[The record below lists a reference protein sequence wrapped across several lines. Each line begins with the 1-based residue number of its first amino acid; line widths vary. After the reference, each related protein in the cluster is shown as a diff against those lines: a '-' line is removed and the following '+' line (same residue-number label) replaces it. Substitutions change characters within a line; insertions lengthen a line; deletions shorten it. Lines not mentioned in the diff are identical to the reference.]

1 MQTTLLTSA
10 RPGTQPVFLHFTS
23 ENLPGLTIAYGLPEV
38 VLVSQPVC
46 GCDACDDGSD
56 PLLEA
61 IDEALESVLLGEV
74 LIEHEK
80 RSVRVVTRNW
90 RVRRHPT
97 WKTTRPG
104 SSGDGAA
111 VRGWTDVTHWVREC
125 GGCSDTIDAIDRHV
139 ERFIG
144 PVETVQHEIV
154 SDLIHV
160 DIHVVPAT
168 ADRPFHALV
177 TSGMSDRPMR
187 IPDELRGEVPEF
199 AELMILLPPDWPLD
213 QDDWKEE
220 RHYWPI
226 RQLKILARLPHEYD
240 TWLGAWHSMPNGDP
254 AQPFAHDTDICA
266 VMLAPPIRF
275 PDEFRTIRA
284 DDGREI
290 GLFAVLPLLPDE
302 IEAKVR
308 LGVDA
313 LLDAFEKHDTTQLS
327 PPPQLIR
334 HLSKQTCAYR
344 YPNLGIQWWA

>member
-1 MQTTLLTSA
+1 MERRSVVGLTS
-10 RPGTQPVFLHFTS
+10 R
-23 ENLPGLTIAYGLPEV
+23 I
-38 VLVSQPVC
+38 
-46 GCDACDDGSD
+46 GS
-56 PLLEA
+56 
-61 IDEALESVLLGEV
+61 
-74 LIEHEK
+74 
-80 RSVRVVTRNW
+80 
-90 RVRRHPT
+90 
-97 WKTTRPG
+97 
-104 SSGDGAA
+104 
-111 VRGWTDVTHWVREC
+111 REC
-125 GGCSDTIDAIDRHV
+125 GELEGPQRSPVEGYRGGRLAKSRCAIDRHV

-187 IPDELRGEVPEF
+187 IPDELRGEVPDF
-199 AELMILLPPDWPLD
+199 AELMILLPPVWPLD
-213 QDDWKEE
+213 QDDWKDE

-254 AQPFAHDTDICA
+254 AQPFAPDTDFCA

-302 IEAKVR
+302 IEAKVT

-313 LLDAFEKHDTTQLS
+313 LLDAFEKHDITELFDPHRSSSLT
-327 PPPQLIR
+327 
-334 HLSKQTCAYR
+334 
-344 YPNLGIQWWA
+344 